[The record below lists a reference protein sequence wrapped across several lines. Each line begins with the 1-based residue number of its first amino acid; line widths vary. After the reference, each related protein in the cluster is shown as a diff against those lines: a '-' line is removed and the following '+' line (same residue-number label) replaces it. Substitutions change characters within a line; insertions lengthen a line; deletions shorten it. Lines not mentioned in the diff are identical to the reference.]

1 MGSKPPHGPLVLWFH
16 GTPGARRQIP
26 PIGRD
31 AACDLGLRIV
41 SLERPGVGDSTEHIY
56 EHLSDWAADVA
67 IAAEQLGHEH
77 FMVVGLSGGGPYA
90 LACAHQLPSRVVG
103 VGLLGSVLPVTGDE
117 ITAEDIVT
125 LALRFHDILNMM
137 RRPLGIGLWGFVQ
150 VGRPFA
156 YPLVL
161 GFARIMPQGDRLVL
175 SDREFQ
181 AMFVDDLVSGA
192 RRQFQAMVNDVVLLG
207 KPWGFSLSDVTV
219 PVRWCHGD
227 ADPFGPLEQAQRAAA
242 LLPDV
247 ELRVRHGESHLGGF
261 AAADEVLTALSSL
274 WHETM
279 SY

>member
-1 MGSKPPHGPLVLWFH
+1 
-16 GTPGARRQIP
+16 
-26 PIGRD
+26 
-31 AACDLGLRIV
+31 
-41 SLERPGVGDSTEHIY
+41 
-56 EHLSDWAADVA
+56 
-67 IAAEQLGHEH
+67 
-77 FMVVGLSGGGPYA
+77 MVVGLSGGGPYA

-117 ITAEDIVT
+117 ITAEGIVT

-150 VGRPFA
+150 AVRPFA

-181 AMFVDDLVSGA
+181 AIFVDNLVSGA

-219 PVRWCHGD
+219 PVRWWHGD
-227 ADPFGPLEQAQRAAA
+227 ADPFVPLERVQRAAA

-261 AAADEVLTALSSL
+261 AAADEVLTVLSSL

>member
-1 MGSKPPHGPLVLWFH
+1 
-16 GTPGARRQIP
+16 
-26 PIGRD
+26 
-31 AACDLGLRIV
+31 
-41 SLERPGVGDSTEHIY
+41 
-56 EHLSDWAADVA
+56 
-67 IAAEQLGHEH
+67 
-77 FMVVGLSGGGPYA
+77 
-90 LACAHQLPSRVVG
+90 
-103 VGLLGSVLPVTGDE
+103 
-117 ITAEDIVT
+117 
-125 LALRFHDILNMM
+125 
-137 RRPLGIGLWGFVQ
+137 
-150 VGRPFA
+150 
-156 YPLVL
+156 
-161 GFARIMPQGDRLVL
+161 MPQGDRLVL